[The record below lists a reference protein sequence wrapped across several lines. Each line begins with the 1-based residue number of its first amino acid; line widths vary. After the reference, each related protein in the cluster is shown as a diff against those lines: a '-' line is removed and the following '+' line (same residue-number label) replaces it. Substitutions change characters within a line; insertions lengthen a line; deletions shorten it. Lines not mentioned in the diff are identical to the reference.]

1 MPHSGI
7 LCVGAGGQLGRALAD
22 LGVPG
27 LTRAELDL
35 RDAAAV
41 AAHPGIAAAAAVI
54 NCAAYTDV
62 DAAEA
67 DPAAAWAVNRDGAAH
82 LARAC
87 AAAGTR
93 LVHVSTDYVFGGA
106 AAAGAPAERAGRAP
120 LPVDAPTA
128 PDTVYGA
135 SKLAGERAVRA
146 AAADHLVVR
155 TAWVF
160 NGRERD
166 FVSTMVRLAAGDAPV
181 RVVAD
186 QHGNPTYVRDL
197 AAGLLRAARGAARG
211 TVHCTGTGATTWYG
225 LARAVF
231 ERIGADPDRVRPC
244 TTAEFPRPAPRPAW
258 SVLDGSSW
266 TAAGLDPL
274 PGWRDG
280 LARALP

>member
-41 AAHPGIAAAAAVI
+41 VAHPGIAAAAAVI

-62 DAAEA
+62 DGAEA

-106 AAAGAPAERAGRAP
+106 AAAGAPADPAGRAP

-128 PDTVYGA
+128 PETVYGA

-146 AAADHLVVR
+146 AAGDHLVVR

-166 FVSTMVRLAAGDAPV
+166 FVSAMVRLAAGDAPV

-197 AAGLLRAARGAARG
+197 AAGLLQAARGAARG
-211 TVHCTGTGATTWYG
+211 TVHCTGSGATTWYG

-231 ERIGADPDRVRPC
+231 ARIGADPDRVRPC